1 MDLDQAVRKHAEWKL
16 KFRSA
21 ISNKETMDV
30 ATISKDNCCELGKW
44 LHGEAKPKLG
54 HLASY
59 SDCVGKHA
67 VFHIEAGKVASA
79 INAKKYVEAEAMIE
93 GGTAYHTASGAV
105 GTAIMRLKI
114 ESNKKA

>member
-1 MDLDQAVRKHAEWKL
+1 MDLDQAVKKHAEWKL

-44 LHGEAKPKLG
+44 LHGEAKPKHG

-59 SDCVGKHA
+59 AECVTKHA
-67 VFHIEAGKVASA
+67 AFHIEAGKVASA
-79 INAKKYVEAEAMIE
+79 INAKKFTEAEAMID
-93 GGTAYHTASGAV
+93 GGTAYHTISGTV
-105 GTAIMRLKI
+105 GTAIMRLKK
-114 ESNKKA
+114 ESGA

>member
-1 MDLDQAVRKHAEWKL
+1 MDLDLAVKKHAEWKL

-44 LHGEAKPKLG
+44 LHGEAKHKLG

-59 SDCVGKHA
+59 LDCVGKHA
-67 VFHIEAGKVASA
+67 VFHTEAGKVASA
-79 INAKKYVEAEAMIE
+79 INAKKYAEAESMIDA
-93 GGTAYHTASGAV
+93 GTSYHAVSGAV
-105 GTAIMRLKI
+105 GTAIMRLKR
-114 ESNKKA
+114 ESSA